1 MEKHE
6 LEEVLNFSHKHI
18 LMEHFSKDIKV
29 NIKENV
35 EDADEYVTIKAD
47 VLINCIIYFYI
58 NAFKYKVIFTKIEL
72 DQNEYDVSLKVF
84 LNLESKRLK
93 STSEYRNQIINESIK
108 TMNRDF
114 PMYTKKGY
122 TDLFSQTI

>member
-6 LEEVLNFSHKHI
+6 LQEILNFPHKDI
-18 LMEHFSKDIKV
+18 LLEHFSHDIKV
-29 NIKENV
+29 NIKENI

-58 NAFKYKVIFTKIEL
+58 NAFKYKVVLTKIEL
-72 DQNEYDVSLKVF
+72 DQNEYDFSLKVF
-84 LNLESKRLK
+84 LNLETKRLK
-93 STSEYRNQIINESIK
+93 ATSEYRVQIINESIK

-122 TDLFSQTI
+122 MDLFS